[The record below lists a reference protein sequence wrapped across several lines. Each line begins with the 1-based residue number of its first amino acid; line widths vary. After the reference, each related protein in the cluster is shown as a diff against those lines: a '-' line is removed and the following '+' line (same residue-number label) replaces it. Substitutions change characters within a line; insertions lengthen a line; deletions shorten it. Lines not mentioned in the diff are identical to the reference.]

1 MFFKLDGQLL
11 LYAYSRE
18 IGYLYRSFPRSEYT
32 FLINLIGDFLW
43 YANLLAQYPF
53 EVQVATNIGD
63 NQCRSSD
70 QFLMMELEKTWKQKT
85 FTR

>member
-43 YANLLAQYPF
+43 YANLLA
-53 EVQVATNIGD
+53 
-63 NQCRSSD
+63 
-70 QFLMMELEKTWKQKT
+70 
-85 FTR
+85 